1 LQHLARFPSVRNGL
15 GFAENKLLELIR
27 NGQSEFMRLCPAF
40 FDAEPAYGLGDYQV
54 WRDLERIARVD
65 QPLVIIEGHTDSRI
79 HKASFSITETGIEV
93 LEGRADFVDL
103 NGIDQW
109 LGGVHLN
116 KDSLWRWDEQK
127 QELNRIA

>member
-1 LQHLARFPSVRNGL
+1 
-15 GFAENKLLELIR
+15 
-27 NGQSEFMRLCPAF
+27 
-40 FDAEPAYGLGDYQV
+40 V

-109 LGGVHLN
+109 LGGVRLN